1 MASLLFIYIEYIYF
15 LPRNA
20 LVQNSRVFT
29 VAIVWLS
36 SGYRVATEW
45 LSSGYRVMASRRP
58 PSQPRFVLPTKK
70 MGKGQEYKDELAGI
84 V

>member
-1 MASLLFIYIEYIYF
+1 MASLLYIEHIYF

-20 LVQNSRVFT
+20 LVQNSRFFT

-45 LSSGYRVMASRRP
+45 LPM
-58 PSQPRFVLPTKK
+58 K
-70 MGKGQEYKDELAGI
+70 GKECAPELADHIKGSHI
-84 V
+84 LSHHELLPVR